1 MKVAPALA
9 ASMAWAAEKHRVTL
23 VRIPLSANA
32 RAARSPSH
40 VRGSF
45 TTTFGAMAASLS
57 PSFTMVSKSVAT
69 ASAEIG
75 PSTRAQISAMTSAM
89 LRPDLAISEGL
100 VVTPS
105 TMPVGT
111 MSRMTAT
118 SAVSRKSFMRVSL
131 AEQASR

>member
-1 MKVAPALA
+1 
-9 ASMAWAAEKHRVTL
+9 
-23 VRIPLSANA
+23 
-32 RAARSPSH
+32 
-40 VRGSF
+40 
-45 TTTFGAMAASLS
+45 MAASLS
-57 PSFTMVSKSVAT
+57 PSLTMVSKSVAT

-118 SAVSRKSFMRVSL
+118 SAVSRKSFMSVSL
-131 AEQASR
+131 AEREGR

>member
-23 VRIPLSANA
+23 VLMPLSEKF
-32 RAARSPSH
+32 RAARSPSQ
-40 VRGSF
+40 VSGSF

-57 PSFTMVSKSVAT
+57 PSLTMVSKSVAT

-89 LRPDLAISEGL
+89 LRPGL
-100 VVTPS
+100 
-105 TMPVGT
+105 GDQ
-111 MSRMTAT
+111 SRIGGD
-118 SAVSRKSFMRVSL
+118 AVHHSGGD
-131 AEQASR
+131 QCP

>member
-1 MKVAPALA
+1 
-9 ASMAWAAEKHRVTL
+9 
-23 VRIPLSANA
+23 
-32 RAARSPSH
+32 
-40 VRGSF
+40 
-45 TTTFGAMAASLS
+45 MAASLS

-111 MSRMTAT
+111 MSRMTVT
-118 SAVSRKSFMRVSL
+118 SAVSRKSFMSVTL
-131 AEQASR
+131 AEREGR